1 MFLNNYILKFI
12 NNLNIIIMN
21 KTNSKK
27 EINNVD
33 AIFSLVEDELKD
45 RNKKTYKV
53 AETPYDY
60 VLCDEDNNNLNSY
73 KTDEARRYFDVKE
86 GEYWYGTDIFLLKLS
101 RADFKSIDNFDFFDI
116 DGLEQTLINM
126 PNRDY
131 MILIKNTLD
140 KKGIDKLLKDLETRF
155 SFETVDENYKSDGHF
170 GYKLVVY
177 GNRIYTQVEIK
188 FRFWIED
195 GKIKNEPVWEP
206 EHYIDIEKTNKKHF
220 KPFAP
225 VDFKDG
231 FKAQL
236 AKYNYPI
243 LKRISDELWYKL
255 LNIEEEFCGNCK
267 YIKTLLKEIR
277 VIYMLSPIKQAEYL
291 ITLRHKAFIY
301 KNIEPELS
309 NLYESEFNE
318 IFLKL
323 CHIYTD
329 LDVFTERQYEVFHSI
344 LNCCTGL

>member
-1 MFLNNYILKFI
+1 
-12 NNLNIIIMN
+12 MN

-60 VLCDEDNNNLNSY
+60 VLCDDNNLNSY

-86 GEYWYGTDIFLLKLS
+86 GEYWYGTDIFLLELH
-101 RADFKSIDNFDFFDI
+101 RADFETIDNSFELLDEDSF
-116 DGLEQTLINM
+116 EQTLINM

-131 MILIKNTLD
+131 MILIKNILGE
-140 KKGIDKLLKDLETRF
+140 KGIDKLLKDLETRF
-155 SFETVDENYKSDGHF
+155 SFETVDENYKADGHF
-170 GYKLVVY
+170 GYKF
-177 GNRIYTQVEIK
+177 IIDETWICTQLEIK
-188 FRFWIED
+188 FRFWVED
-195 GKIKNEPVWEP
+195 GKIMNEPVWEP
-206 EHYIDIEKTNKKHF
+206 DHYIEKTTNKKKNKKCF
-220 KPFAP
+220 KPFTT

-243 LKRISDELWYKL
+243 LKRISDELWYEL
-255 LNIEEEFCGNCK
+255 LNIEEKYCGNFK
-267 YIKTLLKEIR
+267 YIKTLLKTIR
-277 VIYMLSPIKQAEYL
+277 CNYMLSPIKQAEYL
-291 ITLRHKAFIY
+291 ITLKHKAFIY

-309 NLYESEFNE
+309 NLYESEYDE
-318 IFLKL
+318 IFFKL
-323 CHIYTD
+323 LNIYEKFDCDST
-329 LDVFTERQYEVFHSI
+329 VRKFEAFHSI
-344 LNCCTGL
+344 INISVPDYDRI

>member
-1 MFLNNYILKFI
+1 
-12 NNLNIIIMN
+12 MN

-60 VLCDEDNNNLNSY
+60 VLCDDNNLNSY
-73 KTDEARRYFDVKE
+73 ETDEARRYFDVKE
-86 GEYWYGTDIFLLKLS
+86 GEYWYGTDIFLLELH
-101 RADFKSIDNFDFFDI
+101 RADFETIDNSFELLDEDSF
-116 DGLEQTLINM
+116 EQTLINM
-126 PNRDY
+126 PNRKY
-131 MILIKNTLD
+131 MILIKNILGE
-140 KKGIDKLLKDLETRF
+140 KGIDMLLKDSLTRF
-155 SFETVDENYKSDGHF
+155 SFETVDENYKADGHF
-170 GYKLVVY
+170 GHKFIID
-177 GNRIYTQVEIK
+177 GTWICTQLEIK
-188 FRFWIED
+188 FRFWVED

-206 EHYIDIEKTNKKHF
+206 SHYIVKTSKKKNKKHF
-220 KPFAP
+220 KPFTT

-243 LKRISDELWYKL
+243 LKRISDELWYDL
-255 LNIEEEFCGNCK
+255 LDIEEKYCGNCK
-267 YIKTLLKEIR
+267 YIKILLKEIR
-277 VIYMLSPIKQAEYL
+277 GTYMLSPIKQAEYL

-318 IFLKL
+318 IFYKL
-323 CHIYTD
+323 LGIYEKFDCDSTN
-329 LDVFTERQYEVFHSI
+329 RQFGVFHSI
-344 LNCCTGL
+344 LNIDVPDYDRN

>member
-1 MFLNNYILKFI
+1 
-12 NNLNIIIMN
+12 MN
-21 KTNSKK
+21 KTNSK

-33 AIFSLVEDELKD
+33 SIFSLVEDEFKIKN
-45 RNKKTYKV
+45 RNNRIYKV

-86 GEYWYGTDIFLLKLS
+86 GEYWYGTDIFLLELN
-101 RADFKSIDNFDFFDI
+101 RTDFEGIDKFELLDE

-126 PNRDY
+126 PNRKY
-131 MILIKNTLD
+131 MILIKNVLGE
-140 KKGIDKLLKDLETRF
+140 KGIDMLLKDSSTRF
-155 SFETVDENYKSDGHF
+155 SFETVDENYKADGHF
-170 GYKLVVY
+170 GHKLYVD
-177 GNRIYTQVEIK
+177 GTRICTQVEIK

-195 GKIKNEPVWEP
+195 GKIMNEPVWKSA
-206 EHYIDIEKTNKKHF
+206 HYIEKTNKKHF

-243 LKRISDELWYKL
+243 LKRISDELWYEL
-255 LNIEEEFCGNCK
+255 LNIEEKYCGNCK
-267 YIKTLLKEIR
+267 YIKLLLKEIR
-277 VIYMLSPIKQAEYL
+277 CNYMLSPIKQAEYL
-291 ITLRHKAFIY
+291 ITLRHKAIIY

-309 NLYESEFNE
+309 NLYTNETNE
-318 IFLKL
+318 IFYKL
-323 CHIYTD
+323 LRIYKKFD
-329 LDVFTERQYEVFHSI
+329 CDSINREFNREFEVFHSI
-344 LNCCTGL
+344 LNIDVPDYRNLNLKTL

>member
-1 MFLNNYILKFI
+1 
-12 NNLNIIIMN
+12 MN
-21 KTNSKK
+21 KKNTKK

-45 RNKKTYKV
+45 RNNRIYKV

-60 VLCDEDNNNLNSY
+60 VLCDEDNNLNSY

-86 GEYWYGTDIFLLKLS
+86 GEYWYGTDIFLLELR
-101 RADFKSIDNFDFFDI
+101 RADFETIDNSFELLDEDEF
-116 DGLEQTLINM
+116 EQTLINM

-131 MILIKNTLD
+131 MILIKNILGE
-140 KKGIDKLLKDLETRF
+140 KGIDMLLEDLETRF

-170 GYKLVVY
+170 GYKF
-177 GNRIYTQVEIK
+177 IIDKTWICTQLEIK
-188 FRFWIED
+188 FRFWVED
-195 GKIKNEPVWEP
+195 GKIKNEPVWEHT
-206 EHYIDIEKTNKKHF
+206 HYIEKTNKNKNHYR
-220 KPFAP
+220 PFTT

-243 LKRISDELWYKL
+243 LKRISDELWYEL
-255 LNIEEEFCGNCK
+255 LNIEEKYCGNCK
-267 YIKTLLKEIR
+267 YIKILLKEIR
-277 VIYMLSPIKQAEYL
+277 TTYMLSSPIKKAEYL

-309 NLYESEFNE
+309 NLYEEEYEE
-318 IFLKL
+318 IFKKL
-323 CHIYTD
+323 LNLITD
-329 LDVFTERQYEVFHSI
+329 GVFSVRQFEAFHSI
-344 LNCCTGL
+344 INISVPDYDQR

>member
-1 MFLNNYILKFI
+1 
-12 NNLNIIIMN
+12 MN

-45 RNKKTYKV
+45 RNNRIYKV
-53 AETPYDY
+53 SETPYDY
-60 VLCDEDNNNLNSY
+60 VLCDEDNNLISY

-86 GEYWYGTDIFLLKLS
+86 GEYWYGTDIFLLELS
-101 RADFKSIDNFDFFDI
+101 RKDFETIDNFKLLDDE
-116 DGLEQTLINM
+116 GLKETLINM

-131 MILIKNTLD
+131 MILIKNSLGEKD
-140 KKGIDKLLKDLETRF
+140 IDMLLKDLGTRF

-170 GYKLVVY
+170 GHKLIVDE
-177 GNRIYTQVEIK
+177 NWICTQVEIK

-206 EHYIDIEKTNKKHF
+206 AHYIEKTNKKKNKKYF
-220 KPFAP
+220 KPFTT

-267 YIKTLLKEIR
+267 YIKILLKEIR
-277 VIYMLSPIKQAEYL
+277 GNYMLLSPIKQAEYL

-318 IFLKL
+318 IYYKL
-323 CHIYTD
+323 CYLYTD
-329 LDVFTERQYEVFHSI
+329 LNLFPVRQFEAFHSI
-344 LNCCTGL
+344 INISVPDYDDQR

>member
-1 MFLNNYILKFI
+1 
-12 NNLNIIIMN
+12 MN
-21 KTNSKK
+21 NSKK

-33 AIFSLVEDELKD
+33 AIFSLVKDELKD
-45 RNKKTYKV
+45 RNNRIYKV

-60 VLCDEDNNNLNSY
+60 VLCDEDNNLNSY
-73 KTDEARRYFDVKE
+73 ETDEARRYFDVKE
-86 GEYWYGTDIFLLKLS
+86 GEYWYGTDIFLLELS
-101 RADFKSIDNFDFFDI
+101 RKDFESIDNSFELLDE

-131 MILIKNTLD
+131 MILIKNILGE
-140 KKGIDKLLKDLETRF
+140 KGIDMLLKDLGTRF

-170 GYKLVVY
+170 GYKF
-177 GNRIYTQVEIK
+177 IIDETWICTQLEIK
-188 FRFWIED
+188 FRFWVED

-206 EHYIDIEKTNKKHF
+206 EHYIEKTNKKHF

-243 LKRISDELWYKL
+243 LKRISDELWYDL
-255 LNIEEEFCGNCK
+255 LNIEKKYCGNCK

-277 VIYMLSPIKQAEYL
+277 NTYMLSPIKQAEYL
-291 ITLRHKAFIY
+291 ITLKHKVFIY

-318 IFLKL
+318 IFYKL
-323 CHIYTD
+323 LGIYEKFD
-329 LDVFTERQYEVFHSI
+329 CNSINREFEVFHSI
-344 LNCCTGL
+344 INIDVPDYDKR

>member
-1 MFLNNYILKFI
+1 
-12 NNLNIIIMN
+12 MN
-21 KTNSKK
+21 KTNSK

-33 AIFSLVEDELKD
+33 SIFSLVEDELKD
-45 RNKKTYKV
+45 RNNRIYKV

-60 VLCDEDNNNLNSY
+60 VLCDDDNNLISY

-86 GEYWYGTDIFLLKLS
+86 GDYWYGTDIFLLELH
-101 RADFKSIDNFDFFDI
+101 RADFETIDNSFKLLDDE
-116 DGLEQTLINM
+116 GLKETLINM

-131 MILIKNTLD
+131 IILIKNALGE
-140 KKGIDKLLKDLETRF
+140 KGIDMLLKDLGTRF

-170 GYKLVVY
+170 GHKLIVDETW
-177 GNRIYTQVEIK
+177 ICTQLEIK
-188 FRFWIED
+188 FRFWVED

-206 EHYIDIEKTNKKHF
+206 EHYIEKTNKKKNKNHYR
-220 KPFAP
+220 PFTT

-236 AKYNYPI
+236 AKYNYPV
-243 LKRISDELWYKL
+243 LKRISDDLWYEL
-255 LNIEEEFCGNCK
+255 LNIEEKYSGNCK

-277 VIYMLSPIKQAEYL
+277 GTYMLSPIKQAEYL

-309 NLYESEFNE
+309 NLYESEFNG
-318 IFLKL
+318 
-323 CHIYTD
+323 IYDKFCNLYTASN
-329 LDVFTERQYEVFHSI
+329 LFPVRKFEAFHSI
-344 LNCCTGL
+344 INISVPDYEQR